1 MDPFVFRN
9 PTKIIFG
16 RGTEATVG
24 KETAHF
30 AKKILLH
37 YGGGSIKK
45 TSLYS
50 RVMDSL
56 KVAGVEVVELPG
68 VLPNPRLGLVYE
80 GIKICK
86 EQGIGLILAVGGG
99 SPIDSAKAIATGA
112 VYDGDVW
119 DFFTGKA
126 EVKGALP
133 VATILTIPAAGSE
146 ASTGC
151 VITKEQ
157 GMLKRAFNS
166 HHVYPRFS
174 ILNPE
179 LAFSLPPFQ
188 AACGAADIM
197 AHLMERY
204 FTNSHPVEL
213 TDRLIEATLKTV
225 INNVPTVMSQPDN
238 YDAWAEIMWSAT
250 VAHNNLLNTG
260 RVGDW
265 ASHDIEHELSAK
277 YDIAHGAGLAM
288 VFPAWMKHF
297 YKHDVNRFVQFAVR
311 VWNVEMDYFNPE
323 KTALEGIR
331 QLEAF
336 WHSLGLSVRL
346 SQSGITT
353 ADFEEMAN
361 KCTDNGTRTFGNFVP
376 VTKQDV
382 LAIYNLAL

>member
-16 RGTEATVG
+16 RGTEETVG

-30 AKKILLH
+30 SKKILLH
-37 YGGGSIKK
+37 YGSGSIKK
-45 TSLYS
+45 TGLYG
-50 RVMDSL
+50 RVMESL
-56 KVAGVEVVELPG
+56 KAAGVEVVELPG

-80 GIKICK
+80 GIRICK
-86 EQGIGLILAVGGG
+86 EQNIGLILAVGGG
-99 SPIDSAKAIATGA
+99 SPIDSAKAIAAGA
-112 VYDGDVW
+112 KYDGDVW

-126 EVKGALP
+126 VVRDALP

-151 VITKEQ
+151 VITKEE

-179 LAFSLPPFQ
+179 LTFTLPAFQ
-188 AACGAADIM
+188 AACGVADIM

-204 FTNSHPVEL
+204 FTNVHPVEL

-225 INNVPTVMSQPDN
+225 INNAPTVMKQPDH
-238 YDAWAEIMWSAT
+238 YDAWAEIMWSGT

-277 YDIAHGAGLAM
+277 YDLAHGAGLAM
-288 VFPAWMKHF
+288 VIPAWMKHV
-297 YKHDVNRFVQFAVR
+297 YKHDINRFAQYAVR

-323 KTALEGIR
+323 RTALEGIR
-331 QLEAF
+331 QLELF
-336 WHSLGLSVRL
+336 WQSLGLAVRFANTPVRA
-346 SQSGITT
+346 G
-353 ADFEEMAN
+353 DFEEMAA
-361 KCTDNGTRTFGNFVP
+361 KCTADGTRSLGNFVP
-376 VTKQDV
+376 LGKQDV
-382 LAIYNLAL
+382 LKIYNLAL